1 MNNNTPDIKN
11 IFTKI
16 RAQKPAIKTDKS
28 VSPLTPSQKN
38 EISKPGFENI
48 MAEKGV
54 NLIPTLSK
62 EEVVVAEKK
71 KKLNVSSIVSL
82 LILVIVSI
90 LIIGFNIVS
99 RMSLNNEK
107 GKLKTYET
115 QVSGM
120 AQKIISSNE
129 ITERVQLYNRV
140 LGETYSPKSV
150 VDYLNAIASK
160 SGSSVISNF
169 ALGENLL
176 FTIEGKASDME
187 NISKFWYLLSNDP
200 KMETVTLQSV
210 GNSDNN
216 VRFVFKGK
224 LILKEFLSSVN

>member
-1 MNNNTPDIKN
+1 MNNQESEVKN
-11 IFTKI
+11 IKKEI
-16 RAQKPAIKTDKS
+16 ISEQKPPVKTKHP
-28 VSPLTPSQKN
+28 VTPLVEQKN
-38 EISKPGFENI
+38 EAPKPGYENI
-48 MAEKGV
+48 MAENGV

-71 KKLNVSSIVSL
+71 KKLNVGSIVSL
-82 LILVIVSI
+82 LILVVVSI
-90 LIIGFNIVS
+90 LIVGFNIVS

-107 GKLKTYET
+107 EKLKTYET
-115 QVSGM
+115 KVTKM
-120 AQKIISSNE
+120 TQKMISSNE

-140 LGETYSPKSV
+140 LGENYSPKSV

-160 SGSSVISNF
+160 SGTAVITNF

-210 GNSDNN
+210 GNSDNK

-224 LILKEFLSSVN
+224 LILKDFLSSTN

>member
-1 MNNNTPDIKN
+1 MDEQKTP
-11 IFTKI
+11 
-16 RAQKPAIKTDKS
+16 AQVAQPVTPPPAPK
-28 VSPLTPSQKN
+28 VSPP
-38 EISKPGFENI
+38 KPGYENI
-48 MAEKGV
+48 MAENGV

-62 EEVVVAEKK
+62 EEVVVAQKK
-71 KKLNVSSIVSL
+71 KKLNVGSIVSL
-82 LILVIVSI
+82 LILVVVSI

-107 GKLKTYET
+107 EKLKAYET
-115 QVSGM
+115 KITKM
-120 AQKIISSNE
+120 TQKMISSNE
-129 ITERVQLYNRV
+129 ITERVQLYDRV

-160 SGSSVISNF
+160 SGTSVISNF
-169 ALGENLL
+169 VLGENLL

-187 NISKFWYLLSNDP
+187 NVSKFWYLLSNDP

-210 GNSDNN
+210 GNSENN

-224 LILKEFLSSVN
+224 LILKEFLSSNN